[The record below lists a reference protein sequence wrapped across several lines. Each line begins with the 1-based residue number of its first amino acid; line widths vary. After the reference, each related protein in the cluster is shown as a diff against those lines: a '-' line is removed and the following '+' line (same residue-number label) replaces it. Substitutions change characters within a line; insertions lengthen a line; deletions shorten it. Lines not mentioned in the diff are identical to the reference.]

1 MKLSQNIYG
10 YGSWVVISIVLF
22 GISNNNPLLVPY
34 ILKNIIARS
43 KQLIL
48 KWELDLYRIWWNKP
62 HQNLF
67 SNNLPYIYQDDKT
80 AQLLLHNNISKN
92 VGLVWSF
99 TCCCKLT
106 ASGDVFSLLLLS
118 ICKSCKS
125 LYCKSCV
132 HLHFCVVVVTPFN
145 FNIQ

>member
-106 ASGDVFSLLLLS
+106 ASLAMYF
-118 ICKSCKS
+118 
-125 LYCKSCV
+125 LYYYYQYVNHVKVCTANPVYIYISV
-132 HLHFCVVVVTPFN
+132 WL
-145 FNIQ
+145 